1 MSQDDRVGRLAT
13 THITDFFWRGHTS
26 AIRALAVHGRIAI
39 SGSYDC
45 SVRVWDVEKGKLLW
59 TLEGHTQKGEFYL
72 TCSRFGS
79 RAQLPSFSLLRC
91 IRCSQKPCL
100 LGIYGFNRSRV
111 EFGRRAVHWGA
122 RRTYILGRT
131 PQHFAKQSC
140 IGSGERDIEN
150 MESKHKRAE
159 VHPCGAYDHCRC
171 HDDDKMLTTS
181 GTSGESL
188 LLWNTRDGTVIRDMW
203 PEVGGQKVWQV
214 ALEGLRCVAASTS
227 TEATFIDI
235 WTLRGE
241 EHIEHSIA
249 EFNDGR
255 IDLGEGR
262 RDIDGDIVVRGFV
275 VVPRP
280 TTHEGA

>member
-1 MSQDDRVGRLAT
+1 MDSTVRVWNLDDGQCIGVLA
-13 THITDFFWRGHTS
+13 GHTS
-26 AIRALAVHGRIAI
+26 LVGHLSISPNSLVSAAANATLKIWNPNTNELKYTLAA
-39 SGSYDC
+39 
-45 SVRVWDVEKGKLLW
+45 
-59 TLEGHTQKGEFYL
+59 HTI
-72 TCSRFGS
+72 T
-79 RAQLPSFSLLRC
+79 
-91 IRCSQKPCL
+91 
-100 LGIYGFNRSRV
+100 
-111 EFGRRAVHWGA
+111 AVA
-122 RRTYILGRT
+122 
-131 PQHFAKQSC
+131 
-140 IGSGERDIEN
+140 
-150 MESKHKRAE
+150 
-159 VHPCGAYDHCRC
+159 